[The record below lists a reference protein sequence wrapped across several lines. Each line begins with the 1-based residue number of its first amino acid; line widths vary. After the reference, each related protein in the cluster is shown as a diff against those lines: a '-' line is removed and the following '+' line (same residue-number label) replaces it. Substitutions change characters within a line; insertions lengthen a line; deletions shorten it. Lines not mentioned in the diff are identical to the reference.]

1 MEMYADEPWN
11 KGKTTNN
18 WTQTLTATSSWH
30 TMKNTHIKLVDYK
43 VVVLSNDFSTEL
55 T

>member
-1 MEMYADEPWN
+1 MEMYANEPWN
-11 KGKTTNN
+11 KGTNIN
-18 WTQTLTATSSWH
+18 CDIFLTYH
-30 TMKNTHIKLVDYK
+30 EEYTHQVDYK

>member
-1 MEMYADEPWN
+1 MVMYANESWN
-11 KGKTTNN
+11 KGKTKKKLNSN
-18 WTQTLTATSSWH
+18 INCDIFLTYH
-30 TMKNTHIKLVDYK
+30 EEYTHQVDYK

>member
-1 MEMYADEPWN
+1 MLMNLETKEKQKITELKHCDIF
-11 KGKTTNN
+11 
-18 WTQTLTATSSWH
+18 LTYH
-30 TMKNTHIKLVDYK
+30 EEYTHQVDYK